1 MEKYKVKYDSVLGKL
16 FNNLNIHHLADSV
29 NGYVRECD
37 EHTINQVASARA
49 FLWLQRF
56 CGKDGRVRAFNQ
68 IMGDNG
74 IANYNVDWDDTN
86 YFLIH
91 YESSIGFSLKIICS
105 QTKYIYFEFLASIQT
120 KVQSQNI
127 DIGTYKIWKQ

>member
-1 MEKYKVKYDSVLGKL
+1 MLGKL

-37 EHTINQVASARA
+37 EHTINQVMSAP
-49 FLWLQRF
+49 FLWLQKF

-91 YESSIGFSLKIICS
+91 YESSIGF
-105 QTKYIYFEFLASIQT
+105 Y
-120 KVQSQNI
+120 
-127 DIGTYKIWKQ
+127 

>member
-29 NGYVRECD
+29 NGYVRQCD

-56 CGKDGRVRAFNQ
+56 LYCTR
-68 IMGDNG
+68 
-74 IANYNVDWDDTN
+74 
-86 YFLIH
+86 L
-91 YESSIGFSLKIICS
+91 
-105 QTKYIYFEFLASIQT
+105 
-120 KVQSQNI
+120 
-127 DIGTYKIWKQ
+127 

>member
-1 MEKYKVKYDSVLGKL
+1 MHSVNRRGVFVAQFVPTIDSHCVCKKTEGKMEKYKVKYDSVLGKL

-37 EHTINQVASARA
+37 EHTINQVVLNASARA

-91 YESSIGFSLKIICS
+91 YESSIGFSH
-105 QTKYIYFEFLASIQT
+105 
-120 KVQSQNI
+120 
-127 DIGTYKIWKQ
+127 